1 MRTLRNAI
9 LAGVAALALAATPG
23 LARAQNSPTP
33 HVMTIQLP
41 DGGVARIQYAGD
53 VPPRVMFAPQATMAM
68 PMPFMPAAFGPDSPF
83 AMLERMSAAMDREA
97 AALMQ
102 QAGAMFA
109 APMAPMAPM
118 PPMPPMP
125 GALVPAG
132 FGAAPLGSEAFSFAS
147 STNGPG
153 MCIRSMTIT
162 STGPGAPPHVVR
174 RQSGDCGHA
183 GGPAA
188 PAFERIA
195 PAQAR
200 PGNTIRVR
208 YDGGQPPSSLIRP
221 IPPAWQ
227 G

>member
-1 MRTLRNAI
+1 MRKLRT
-9 LAGVAALALAATPG
+9 AALALAAAPG

-109 APMAPMAPM
+109 APMAPM
-118 PPMPPMP
+118 P

-132 FGAAPLGSEAFSFAS
+132 FGAAPPGSEAFSFAS